1 MITFRSLTR
10 LTAALGAVSLLSG
23 PALAQGEP
31 TGGEAPTA
39 AAGGPT
45 GERVP
50 GIVAT
55 THREAANGQ
64 VEREETIEVS
74 LPPGQ
79 PTVKYTFTT
88 RNGTLSGAVLL
99 GERYQR
105 AASPALAGVPPEKF
119 AAGPID
125 MVSTWSTR
133 YLPFGLGFAELEYAA
148 QAVVTLRKGA
158 VDGVVD
164 QGFLLPP
171 AKREAL
177 LVDKPVQ
184 KGDELVITAPASLA
198 KTYAVRDV
206 GAGGTITPDPAFPA
220 GKVEGVAYEV
230 RRRGGVRALYEADPT
245 YTRTSPD
252 GGLPLTYVWP
262 DPAHDQSP
270 VWFERR
276 FDAGKQGYE
285 LQLTVTVHNLGD
297 QVLRVNPEIRVAA
310 WQHPANMSSSMFG
323 GPTPIMEG
331 SCMTQEGV
339 EHAPFGSLH
348 ETAIENLQANSPEGA
363 MATKI
368 FAMPTS
374 WASVGTN
381 YFIAAVVP
389 LLAQPGGQCK
399 LTLRDFNPA
408 APGNWVMSASWFGS
422 SVQSIQGRPAG
433 TGTPGTGGC
442 LPGWLP
448 ASSPIGQGALRCTEA
463 FKALGVPETATLK
476 EIESAWAAARKSAD
490 TAAADA
496 AKEALSGRKQ
506 ATWRFVIY
514 NGPKEGQALALT
526 SPELEESVQFGWMSF
541 IGRPLH
547 KVMVWFHGGL
557 GSWPLAIILLTI
569 ILKLVTWPLNTKS
582 YRSLLKMQQLKPKL
596 DELKKKIGDDRQRFA
611 QEQMALYKR
620 EGINPLAGCLPMLLQ
635 FPIWV
640 GLYGAILGSVELY
653 HEPLGLWV
661 PDLSAPDP
669 AFVMPILLGVLMFLQ
684 TWLTPSAG
692 GTDPM
697 QQKIMKF
704 GMPILFTLFMLF
716 LPSGLV
722 LYIIVNTLLTI
733 GQNIL
738 IRRKYAAPS

>member
-1 MITFRSLTR
+1 MTTKLSGL
-10 LTAALGAVSLLSG
+10 LCAALVAVTTLAE
-23 PALAQGEP
+23 PVRAQGEP
-31 TGGEAPTA
+31 TGGEAPA
-39 AAGGPT
+39 APGAPVGPK
-45 GERVP
+45 VP
-50 GIVAT
+50 GVAART
-55 THREAANGQ
+55 THEAANGQ
-64 VEREETIEVS
+64 VEREETIQLG
-74 LPPGQ
+74 LPAADPA
-79 PTVKYTFTT
+79 VRYTFTT
-88 RNGTLSGAVLL
+88 RNGTLSSAVLL
-99 GERYQR
+99 GPRYQR
-105 AASPALAGVPPEKF
+105 NATPGLAGVPADKV

-133 YLPFGLGFAELEYAA
+133 YLPFGLAFAELDYAA
-148 QAVVTLRKGA
+148 QAIVSVRKGA
-158 VDGVVD
+158 QGGVID
-164 QGFLLPP
+164 NGFLLPP
-171 AKREAL
+171 ANRDAL
-177 LVDKPVQ
+177 AVDKPVQ
-184 KGDELVITAPASLA
+184 KGDELVITAPASHA
-198 KTYAVRDV
+198 KSYLVREV
-206 GAGGTITPDPAFPA
+206 GAGGALTPEPAFPA

-245 YTRTSPD
+245 YTRVSPD
-252 GGLPLTYVWP
+252 AGLPLIYVWP
-262 DPAHDQSP
+262 DPAHDESP

-276 FDAGKQGYE
+276 IDAGKQGYE
-285 LQLTVTVHNLGD
+285 LLLTVTVHNLGD
-297 QVLRVNPEIRVAA
+297 QVLRVNPEVRVAA
-310 WQHPANMSSSMFG
+310 WQHPSNMSSSMFG

-348 ETAIENLQANSPEGA
+348 EKAIENLQANSPEGA
-363 MATKI
+363 LASKI
-368 FAMPTS
+368 FSIPTS
-374 WASVGTN
+374 WAGVGTN
-381 YFIAAVVP
+381 YFMAAVVP
-389 LLAQPGGQCK
+389 LLSQPGGQCK

-408 APGNWVMSASWFGS
+408 AQGNWVMTASWFGS
-422 SVQSIQGRPAG
+422 SVQSIQGRPVG
-433 TGTPGTGGC
+433 TGVPGSGGC
-442 LPGWLP
+442 VPGWLP
-448 ASSPIGQGALRCTEA
+448 TSSPIAQGAQRCSDA
-463 FKALGVPETATLK
+463 FTALAVPETATLK
-476 EIESAWAAARKSAD
+476 EIESAWAAARKSGDAMK
-490 TAAADA
+490 ADA
-496 AKEALSGRKQ
+496 AKEALAGRKQ
-506 ATWRFVIY
+506 ATWRFALY
-514 NGPKEGQALALT
+514 NGPKEGEALATT
-526 SPELEESVQFGWMSF
+526 SPDLEKSVQFGWMGF

-569 ILKLVTWPLNTKS
+569 ILKLITWPLNTKS
-582 YRSLLKMQQLKPKL
+582 YKSLLKMQQIKPKI

-653 HEPLGLWV
+653 REPLGLWV

-697 QQKIMKF
+697 QQKIMKY

-738 IRRKYAAPS
+738 IRRKHAKPA